1 MAIDMATL
9 QEEKVLLQKDFEEMK
24 SNQIEN
30 YILRSKKKNI
40 NQDFIRSYKINENGF
55 LVNFHKNGLKQNV
68 KFKEQTWIP
77 LSQAFQD
84 VTSIPGIPM
93 GHIVLLRGH
102 SDTGKTTAL
111 LETAVSAQKRGVLPV
126 FIITEMKWNWEHAKQ
141 MGLQVEEVVDKDTG
155 EIINYEGEFI
165 YADRETIH
173 TIEDVAKFILD
184 LIDEQKR
191 GNLPYDLVFLWDSIG
206 SVPCEMSVKSN
217 KNNNEWNAG
226 AMSTQFGNSVN
237 QRITLSR
244 KESSEFTNT
253 LVCINKVWT
262 AKAESPMGQPKLMNK
277 GGFAMWFDSTF
288 VVTFGNISNA
298 GTSKI
303 KAIKDGKQVE
313 FAKRVNLQIDKNH
326 INGVTTRGKIVMT
339 PHGFINDN
347 DKELKEYKN
356 ENAQAWKD
364 ILGGADFTIVEEEQ
378 AYNDIT
384 TYTEEPQ

>member
-1 MAIDMATL
+1 MPRIKKSLSEAVSKEIKSKFNL
-9 QEEKVLLQKDFEEMK
+9 NSFKEKK
-24 SNQIEN
+24 
-30 YILRSKKKNI
+30 
-40 NQDFIRSYKINENGF
+40 
-55 LVNFHKNGLKQNV
+55 GLKQNV

-84 VTSIPGIPM
+84 VTSIPGIPQ

-111 LETAVSAQKRGVLPV
+111 LETAVSAQKRGILPV
-126 FIITEMKWNWEHAKQ
+126 FIITEMKWNWEHAQQ
-141 MGLQVEEVVDKDTG
+141 MGLQVDEVVDKETG
-155 EIINYEGEFI
+155 EIVNYEGEFI

-244 KESSEFTNT
+244 KESSEYTNT

-262 AKAESPMGQPKLMNK
+262 AKAESPMGKPKLMNK

-288 VVTFGNISNA
+288 VITFGNIMSA

-313 FAKRVNLQIDKNH
+313 FAKRVNVQIDKNH
-326 INGVTTRGKIVMT
+326 INGVTTRGRIVMT
-339 PHGFINDN
+339 PHGFILDT
-347 DKELKEYKN
+347 DKALKTYKEQN
-356 ENAQAWKD
+356 TKAWKE
-364 ILGGADFTIVEEEQ
+364 ILGGGDFKIVEEDQNYE
-378 AYNDIT
+378 DIT
-384 TYTEEPQ
+384 SHTIEPE

>member
-1 MAIDMATL
+1 MPRV
-9 QEEKVLLQKDFEEMK
+9 KK
-24 SNQIEN
+24 SLSEAVSKEI
-30 YILRSKKKNI
+30 RSKFDLSSFKEKK
-40 NQDFIRSYKINENGF
+40 
-55 LVNFHKNGLKQNV
+55 GLKQNV

-84 VTSIPGIPM
+84 VTSIPGIPQ

-155 EIINYEGEFI
+155 EITNYEGEFI

-262 AKAESPMGQPKLMNK
+262 AKAESPMGKPKLMNK

-288 VVTFGNISNA
+288 VVTFGNIMTA

-313 FAKRVNLQIDKNH
+313 FAKRANLQIDKNH
-326 INGVTTRGKIVMT
+326 INGVTTRGRIVMT
-339 PHGFINDN
+339 PHGFINDDPN
-347 DKELKEYKN
+347 ELKKYK
-356 ENAQAWKD
+356 EQNAKEWAK
-364 ILGGADFTIVEEEQ
+364 ILGGMNFDVIEEGEEVQ
-378 AYNDIT
+378 DISQF
-384 TYTEEPQ
+384 EKEPE

>member
-1 MAIDMATL
+1 MPRVKKSLSEAVSKEIKSKFDL
-9 QEEKVLLQKDFEEMK
+9 SSFKEKK
-24 SNQIEN
+24 
-30 YILRSKKKNI
+30 
-40 NQDFIRSYKINENGF
+40 
-55 LVNFHKNGLKQNV
+55 GLKQNV
-68 KFKEQTWIP
+68 KFKDQEWIP

-84 VTSIPGIPM
+84 VTSIPGIPT

-111 LETAVSAQKRGVLPV
+111 LEAAVSAQKRSILPV

-141 MGLQVEEVVDKDTG
+141 MGLQVDEVVDKETG
-155 EIINYEGEFI
+155 EVVNYEGEFI

-173 TIEDVAKFILD
+173 SIEDVAKFILD
-184 LIDEQKR
+184 LMDEQKR
-191 GNLPYDLVFLWDSIG
+191 GNLPYDLLFLWDSIG
-206 SVPCEMSVKSN
+206 SVPCEMSIKSN

-244 KESSEFTNT
+244 KESSEYTNT

-262 AKAESPMGQPKLMNK
+262 AKAESPMGKPKLMNK

-339 PHGFINDN
+339 PHGFINDD
-347 DKELKEYKN
+347 DKELKAYKDQ
-356 ENAQAWKD
+356 NAKAWKD
-364 ILGGADFTIVEEEQ
+364 ILGGTDFQIVEEEQ

-384 TYTEEPQ
+384 SYSEEPQ

>member
-1 MAIDMATL
+1 MARVKKSLSEAVSKEIKSKFDL
-9 QEEKVLLQKDFEEMK
+9 SSFKEKK
-24 SNQIEN
+24 
-30 YILRSKKKNI
+30 
-40 NQDFIRSYKINENGF
+40 
-55 LVNFHKNGLKQNV
+55 GLKQNV
-68 KFKEQTWIP
+68 KFKDQEWIP
-77 LSQAFQD
+77 LSSAFQD
-84 VTSIPGIPM
+84 VTSIPGIPT

-111 LETAVSAQKRGVLPV
+111 LEAAVSAQRRSILPV

-141 MGLQVEEVVDKDTG
+141 MGLQVDEVVDKETG
-155 EIINYEGEFI
+155 EIVNYEGEFI

-173 TIEDVAKFILD
+173 SIEDVAKFILD
-184 LIDEQKR
+184 LMDEQKR
-191 GNLPYDLVFLWDSIG
+191 GNLPYDLLFLWDSIG
-206 SVPCEMSVKSN
+206 SVPCEMSIKSN

-244 KESSEFTNT
+244 KESSEYTNT

-262 AKAESPMGQPKLMNK
+262 AKAESPMGKPKLMNK

-339 PHGFINDN
+339 PHGFINDD
-347 DKELKEYKN
+347 DKELKAYKN
-356 ENAQAWKD
+356 ENAKAWQD
-364 ILGGADFTIVEEEQ
+364 ILGGTDFTIVEEEQ

-384 TYTEEPQ
+384 SYSEEPQ

>member
-1 MAIDMATL
+1 MPKVKKSLSEAVSAEIKSKFDL
-9 QEEKVLLQKDFEEMK
+9 NSFKEKK
-24 SNQIEN
+24 
-30 YILRSKKKNI
+30 
-40 NQDFIRSYKINENGF
+40 
-55 LVNFHKNGLKQNV
+55 GLKQNV
-68 KFKEQTWIP
+68 KFKDQEWIP
-77 LSQAFQD
+77 LSKAFQD
-84 VTSIPGIPM
+84 VTSVPGIPM

-111 LETAVSAQKRGVLPV
+111 LEAAVAAQKRQILPV
-126 FIITEMKWNWEHAKQ
+126 FIITEMKWSWDHAKM
-141 MGLQVEEVVDKDTG
+141 MGMEVNEVVDKETG
-155 EIINYEGEFI
+155 EIVNYDGNFI
-165 YADRETIH
+165 YVDRESINS
-173 TIEDVAKFILD
+173 IEDVAVFILD

-191 GNLPYDLVFLWDSIG
+191 GNLPYDLLFLWDSIG
-206 SVPCEMSVKSN
+206 SVPCEMSIKSN

-226 AMSTQFGNSVN
+226 AMSTQFGNNVN

-244 KESSEFTNT
+244 KESSAFTNT

-262 AKAESPMGQPKLMNK
+262 AKAESPMGKPKLMNK

-313 FAKRVNLQIDKNH
+313 FAKRVNLQVDKNH

-347 DKELKEYKN
+347 DKELKSYKDDN
-356 ENAQAWKD
+356 SQAWKK
-364 ILGGADFTIVEEEQ
+364 ILGGADFQIVEEDHE
-378 AYNDIT
+378 YNDIT
-384 TYTEEPQ
+384 SYTEEPQ

>member
-1 MAIDMATL
+1 MPRV
-9 QEEKVLLQKDFEEMK
+9 KK
-24 SNQIEN
+24 SLSEAVSKEI
-30 YILRSKKKNI
+30 RSKFDLSSFKEKK
-40 NQDFIRSYKINENGF
+40 
-55 LVNFHKNGLKQNV
+55 GLKQNV

-84 VTSIPGIPM
+84 VTSIPGIPQ

-111 LETAVSAQKRGVLPV
+111 LETAVSAQKRGILPV

-155 EIINYEGEFI
+155 EITNYEGEFI

-364 ILGGADFTIVEEEQ
+364 ILGGADFQIIEEEQ
-378 AYNDIT
+378 AYNDVT
-384 TYTEEPQ
+384 SYVEEPE

>member
-1 MAIDMATL
+1 MPRV
-9 QEEKVLLQKDFEEMK
+9 KK
-24 SNQIEN
+24 SLSEAVSKEI
-30 YILRSKKKNI
+30 RSKFDLSSFKEKK
-40 NQDFIRSYKINENGF
+40 
-55 LVNFHKNGLKQNV
+55 GLKQNV
-68 KFKEQTWIP
+68 KFKDQEWIP

-84 VTSIPGIPM
+84 VTSIPGIPT

-111 LETAVSAQKRGVLPV
+111 LESAVSAQKRGILPV

-141 MGLQVEEVVDKDTG
+141 MGLQVDEVVDEETG
-155 EIINYEGEFI
+155 EITNYEGEFI

-173 TIEDVAKFILD
+173 SIEDVAKFILD
-184 LIDEQKR
+184 LMDEQKR
-191 GNLPYDLVFLWDSIG
+191 GNLPYDLLFLWDSIG
-206 SVPCEMSVKSN
+206 SVPCEMSIKSN

-244 KESSEFTNT
+244 KESSEYTNT

-262 AKAESPMGQPKLMNK
+262 AKAESPMGKPKLMNK

-339 PHGFINDN
+339 PHGFINDD
-347 DKELKEYKN
+347 DKELKAYKN
-356 ENAQAWKD
+356 ENAKAWQD
-364 ILGGADFTIVEEEQ
+364 ILGGTDFTIVEEEQ

-384 TYTEEPQ
+384 SYSEEPQ

>member
-1 MAIDMATL
+1 MPRVKKSLSEAVSKEIKSKFDL
-9 QEEKVLLQKDFEEMK
+9 SSFKEKK
-24 SNQIEN
+24 
-30 YILRSKKKNI
+30 
-40 NQDFIRSYKINENGF
+40 
-55 LVNFHKNGLKQNV
+55 GLKQNV
-68 KFKEQTWIP
+68 KFKDQEWIP
-77 LSQAFQD
+77 LSSAFQD
-84 VTSIPGIPM
+84 VTSIPGIPT

-111 LETAVSAQKRGVLPV
+111 LEAAVSAQKRSILPV

-141 MGLQVEEVVDKDTG
+141 MGLQVDEVVDKETG
-155 EIINYEGEFI
+155 EIVNYEGEFI

-173 TIEDVAKFILD
+173 SIEDVAKFILD
-184 LIDEQKR
+184 LMDEQKR
-191 GNLPYDLVFLWDSIG
+191 GNLPYDLLFLWDSIG
-206 SVPCEMSVKSN
+206 SVPCEMSIKSN

-244 KESSEFTNT
+244 KESSEYTNT

-262 AKAESPMGQPKLMNK
+262 AKAESPMGKPKLMNK

-339 PHGFINDN
+339 PHGFINDD
-347 DKELKEYKN
+347 DKELKAYKN
-356 ENAQAWKD
+356 ENAKAWQD
-364 ILGGADFTIVEEEQ
+364 ILGGTDFTIVEEEQ

>member
-1 MAIDMATL
+1 MPRVKKSLSEAVSKEIKSKFDLSAF
-9 QEEKVLLQKDFEEMK
+9 KD
-24 SNQIEN
+24 
-30 YILRSKKKNI
+30 KK
-40 NQDFIRSYKINENGF
+40 
-55 LVNFHKNGLKQNV
+55 GLKQNV

-77 LSQAFQD
+77 LSKAFQD
-84 VTSIPGIPM
+84 VTSITGIPM

-111 LETAVSAQKRGVLPV
+111 LETAVSAQKRGILPV

-141 MGLQVEEVVDKDTG
+141 MGLQVDEVIDEDTG
-155 EIINYEGEFI
+155 EITNYEGEFI

-244 KESSEFTNT
+244 KESSAYTNT

-262 AKAESPMGQPKLMNK
+262 AKAESPMGKPKLMNK

-326 INGVTTRGKIVMT
+326 INGVTTRGRIVMT

-356 ENAQAWKD
+356 ANSQAWKD
-364 ILGGADFTIVEEEQ
+364 ILGGTDFQIVEEEQ

-384 TYTEEPQ
+384 TYVEEPE